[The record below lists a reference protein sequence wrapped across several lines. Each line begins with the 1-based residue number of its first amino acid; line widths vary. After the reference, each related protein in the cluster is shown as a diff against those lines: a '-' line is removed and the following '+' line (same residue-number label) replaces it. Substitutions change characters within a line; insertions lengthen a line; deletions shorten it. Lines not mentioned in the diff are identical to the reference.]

1 MRRENRSTRRKTSR
15 SRVENQLTQPTYGF
29 ESGNRSR
36 VTLVVVSALTTAAT
50 LLPLTSPYGWL
61 QAKLIKEE
69 FDVHSGGPSKAYSRA
84 NKTTLTDSSFYV
96 YHVEFDELLKETERG
111 SRIIVSK
118 YPLSSTL

>member
-36 VTLVVVSALTTAAT
+36 ATLVVVSALTTAAT

-84 NKTTLTDSSFYV
+84 NKTTLY
-96 YHVEFDELLKETERG
+96 
-111 SRIIVSK
+111 
-118 YPLSSTL
+118 

>member
-1 MRRENRSTRRKTSR
+1 MRWENWSTRRKTSR
-15 SRVENQLTQPTYGF
+15 SRVENQLTQPTSGF

-36 VTLVVVSALTTAAT
+36 ATLVVVSALTTAAT
-50 LLPLTSPYGWL
+50 LLPLTSPYRWL

-69 FDVHSGGPSKAYSRA
+69 FDVHSGGPSKAYSHA

-96 YHVEFDELLKETERG
+96 YHVEFDKLLKETERG

-118 YPLSSTL
+118 YP